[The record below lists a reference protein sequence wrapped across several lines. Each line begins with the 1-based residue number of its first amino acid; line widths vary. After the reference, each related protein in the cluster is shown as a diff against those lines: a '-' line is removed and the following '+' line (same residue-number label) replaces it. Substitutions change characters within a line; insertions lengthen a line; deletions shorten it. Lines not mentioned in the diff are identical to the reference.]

1 MFLLSKLSTDFA
13 IEDSILVPFIDRAPH
28 LRFQL
33 EESTQKT
40 ESFGVAMFLIVIGST
55 RLNFRTRSTTYA
67 DRNTS
72 SKCSLVPASTKTTQY
87 GLCKSESRLAT
98 KWNVTLVLL

>member
-40 ESFGVAMFLIVIGST
+40 EPFGVAMFLIVIGST
-55 RLNFRTRSTTYA
+55 RQT
-67 DRNTS
+67 
-72 SKCSLVPASTKTTQY
+72 
-87 GLCKSESRLAT
+87 SRLDLQL
-98 KWNVTLVLL
+98 TLIETPVPSVLLFQLVRKLNNTDYANLKADWLENGT